1 MNGRWMG
8 SGIKVFICCAAVA
21 SFVAST
27 LGGSNDAI
35 AEDGSSALAPLPAV
49 ETADPAV
56 VELGKMLFFEPRISG
71 DGSTSCATC
80 HDPAK
85 GWSDGMALSD
95 GYPGTKYFRRSRSI
109 VNTAH
114 KQRLYWDGRM
124 SGSDVPTLVRDHI
137 AEAHFMQADGRLVL
151 EQLRQIPYYES
162 TFKEVMGG
170 EPSYGRI
177 LNGITAFVKSVNSVD
192 VPFDR
197 FLEGDTSAISEEAQR
212 GLDLFRGK
220 AGCVQCHNGPML
232 TDNGFHDL
240 GIPTNPDLFN
250 EPLRHITFRRFYKT
264 LGVAHYYQLD
274 HDPGLYGLTKRAE
287 DDGKFKTPSLREVSR
302 TPPYMHN
309 GTLATLEDVVKF
321 YDTGGMGPG
330 AAANEIRPLGL
341 SSGEK
346 SDLVAFLKT
355 LSGAELIVEPPA
367 PLYYEERELG
377 KN

>member
-1 MNGRWMG
+1 MNGGWIRRCRRT
-8 SGIKVFICCAAVA
+8 FICSAALAGFLVTTFGERDYA
-21 SFVAST
+21 FADDE
-27 LGGSNDAI
+27 LRP
-35 AEDGSSALAPLPAV
+35 LAPLPRV

-95 GYPGTKYFRRSRSI
+95 GYPGTKYFRRTRSI

-114 KQRLYWDGRM
+114 KQWLYWDGRM

-177 LNGITAFVKSVNSVD
+177 LNGITAFVKSINSTD

-197 FLEGDTSAISEEAQR
+197 FLEGDASAIGVEAQR
-212 GLDLFRGK
+212 GLALFRGK

-232 TDNGFHDL
+232 TDNEFHNL

-250 EPLRHITFRRFYKT
+250 DPLRHITFRRFYKT

-274 HDPGLYGLTKRAE
+274 HDPGLYGLSKRAE

-309 GTLATLEDVVKF
+309 GVLATLEDVVEF
-321 YDTGGMGPG
+321 YDVGGKIPG
-330 AAANEIRPLGL
+330 ALANEIRPLAL
-341 SSGEK
+341 SGREK

-355 LSGAELIVEPPA
+355 LTGADWNVEPPA

>member
-1 MNGRWMG
+1 MNGRWVRRG
-8 SGIKVFICCAAVA
+8 LRTFICSAALAGFLVTTFGERDYA
-21 SFVAST
+21 SA
-27 LGGSNDAI
+27 D
-35 AEDGSSALAPLPAV
+35 DGLRPLAPLPRV

-95 GYPGTKYFRRSRSI
+95 GYPGTKYFRRTRSI

-177 LNGITAFVKSVNSVD
+177 LNGISAFVKSINSSD

-197 FLEGDTSAISEEAQR
+197 FLKGDASAISEEAQR
-212 GLDLFRGK
+212 GLALFRDK
-220 AGCVQCHNGPML
+220 AGCVRCHNGPML
-232 TDNGFHDL
+232 TDNDFHNL
-240 GIPTNPDLFN
+240 GIPTNPNLFE

-274 HDPGLYGLTKRAE
+274 HDPGLYGLTKRPE

-309 GTLATLEDVVKF
+309 GVLATLEDVVEF
-321 YDTGGMGPG
+321 YDAGGTGPG
-330 AAANEIRPLGL
+330 APTNEIRPLGL

-355 LSGAELIVEPPA
+355 LTGADWNVELPA